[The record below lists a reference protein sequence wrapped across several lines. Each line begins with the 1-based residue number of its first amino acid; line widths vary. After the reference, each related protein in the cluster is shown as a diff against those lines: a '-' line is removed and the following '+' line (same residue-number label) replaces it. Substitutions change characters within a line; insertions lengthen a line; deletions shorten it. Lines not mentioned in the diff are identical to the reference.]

1 MLFYKSALNRTFS
14 LSDKFQSLY
23 EYSNR
28 FDIPHTRQLEL
39 AKVHL
44 IRHNS
49 VVLYGNPGEGKSTA
63 AFRVAKTLAEE
74 GVVALGRCVALFEPT
89 DLKDFKSTDVDLI
102 LIDDMFGKHNSE
114 MGKLSGWKSHF
125 PTLQSFIETR
135 NVKIIITSRLH
146 IYMEYRNKLSGFS
159 VFARTVELNT
169 DDLSDDEKVDIL
181 KAQLNAH
188 GRDIKD
194 IDFLSCVSK
203 HGSKSGFPLCCHQFA
218 ANNESYK
225 MKSDYFWKPYKYYL
239 EQNIC
244 DLNDQNLFGLL
255 YVFYKHN
262 QLPNS
267 ALDITKL
274 DKESERILLH
284 IAKLRGIDKS
294 LAAIIRETKQTV
306 NWQKGSYL
314 RNIGK
319 TYSFQHDTIYETVAL
334 IHGEEYPTEVIK
346 YCTMDFFCQCIKV
359 EGEKKEGILIIDED
373 DFPCLA
379 ERFIDEVLKGDN
391 GKRLSTHQILRNV
404 QFVEELISMI
414 SENEETLQQFLS
426 KDMSSM
432 YNGIHAFFYHV
443 VLGQTSHVFHEKLLA
458 NLKCTH
464 SMEKKQRCW
473 KCAVRTEALAG
484 ACGANR
490 EDLYQELLDAGAQVE
505 TLCLYKACENHEI
518 NPDFVKRIYTDLKK
532 RQCCIPDRELFQFCL
547 GMSACHKDNRVFNI
561 LTEAGLKPSS
571 ELIYYIVKMND
582 SSLLSSTIKQLEDD
596 KKWKPDAMSIS
607 RALVEAILNKQNNCL
622 EVMKTAGALMT
633 EFAVYWAI
641 MDYGYDALVKVIDIL
656 KVQGTFDVESKDL
669 AWALAIAIKQK
680 SQDERIYRKLIDE
693 GVIYTLP
700 LVGALAEIGISAETI
715 QEVIDVTKKEGRWDN
730 EDYSVAV
737 AYMAA
742 CKRPETALQDILEHE
757 GANITPACLNYA
769 VIRYADQVDFVID
782 TLKAKGKFD
791 LTNTY
796 IARAF
801 VLSMDC
807 QNSLGYDRL
816 KEEGVHINMSCL
828 PYAAERFISPQTL
841 EKIIV
846 GLKEEKIFNPEDDF
860 ALEALCVAS
869 KRQDNAV
876 YKRLC
881 SEGIAWLPR
890 SLYVAIKSDTVY
902 GVKHVMKHLK
912 DQGMLDFKNKDIK
925 EAVTLS
931 KNMKDKR
938 KYDLM
943 RKYVGTNIEK

>member
-28 FDIPHTRQLEL
+28 FDILLTRQLEL
-39 AKVHL
+39 TKDHL
-44 IRHNS
+44 IRQNS

-63 AFRVAKTLAEE
+63 AFRVAKTLADD
-74 GVVALGRCVALFEPT
+74 GVISLGRCVALFEPT

-102 LIDDMFGKHNSE
+102 LIEDMFGKHNSE
-114 MGKLSGWKSHF
+114 SGKLSDWKSHF
-125 PTLQSFIETR
+125 PTLQSFIQTK

-181 KAQLNAH
+181 KAHLNAH

-218 ANNESYK
+218 ANNESYQ
-225 MKSDYFWKPYKYYL
+225 MKSDFFWKPYKYYL

-294 LAAIIRETKQTV
+294 LAAITRETKQTV
-306 NWQKGSYL
+306 NWLKGSYL

-319 TYSFQHDTIYETVAL
+319 TYSFQHDTVYETIAL
-334 IHGEEYPTEVIK
+334 IHGEEYPSEVIK
-346 YCTMDFFCQCIKV
+346 YCTMDFFCQCIQV
-359 EGEKKEGILIIDED
+359 DGEKKEGVLIIDED

-379 ERFIDEVLKGDN
+379 ERFICEVFKGDN
-391 GKRLSTHQILRNV
+391 GKRLSTHQVLRNV
-404 QFVEELISMI
+404 QFVEELISKI

-426 KDMSSM
+426 KDMSFM
-432 YNGIHAFFYHV
+432 YNGIHAFFYHTV
-443 VLGQTSHVFHEKLLA
+443 IGQTSDVFHEKLLA
-458 NLKCTH
+458 ILRCTH
-464 SMEKKQRCW
+464 NKESKEHCW
-473 KCAVRTEALAG
+473 KCVVRSEALAG

-490 EDLYQELLDAGAQVE
+490 EDLYQALQDAGAQVE
-505 TLCLYKACENHEI
+505 TLCLYKACENHDI
-518 NPDFVKRIYTDLKK
+518 NPDFVKRIYADLKK
-532 RQCCIPDRELFQFCL
+532 GQRCIPDQELSQFCL

-571 ELIYYIVKMND
+571 ELIYYIVKMKD
-582 SSLLSSTIKQLEDD
+582 SSLLSSTIKQLEED
-596 KKWKPDAMSIS
+596 KRWKPDAMSIS
-607 RALVEAILNKQNNCL
+607 RALVEAIVNKQHDCL
-622 EVMKTAGALMT
+622 EIMKAAGAIMT

-641 MDYGYDALVKVIDIL
+641 MDYGYDAVVKVIGIL

-669 AWALAIAIKQK
+669 AWALAMAIKQK
-680 SQDERIYRKLIDE
+680 SQDERIYRELIDE
-693 GVIYTLP
+693 GVIYTLS

-715 QEVIDVTKKEGRWDN
+715 KEVIDVTKKEGRWDN
-730 EDYSVAV
+730 EEYSVAV

-742 CKRPETALQDILEHE
+742 RKRPDTALQDILEKE
-757 GANITPACLNYA
+757 GAKITPACLNYA
-769 VIRYADQVDFVID
+769 VIRYADQVDFVI
-782 TLKAKGKFD
+782 TALKAAGKFD
-791 LTNTY
+791 LSNKY
-796 IARAF
+796 IGRAF
-801 VLSMDC
+801 VWSMEC
-807 QNSLGYDRL
+807 NNSLGYDRL
-816 KEEGVHINMSCL
+816 KAEGVQINMPCL
-828 PYAAERFISPQTL
+828 PYAAERFISPPTL
-841 EKIIV
+841 ERVIHD
-846 GLKEEKIFNPEDDF
+846 LKQEKIWNPEDDF

-869 KRQDNAV
+869 KRQDKTV

-881 SEGIAWLPR
+881 AEGIVWRPR
-890 SLYVAIKSDTVY
+890 SLYVAIQNDTVY
-902 GVKHVMKHLK
+902 GVNQVMKHLK
-912 DQGMLDFKNKDIK
+912 DQGMLDFTNKDIE
-925 EAVTLS
+925 EAIVLS

-938 KYDLM
+938 KYHLM
-943 RKYVGTNIEK
+943 REFVDANDEI